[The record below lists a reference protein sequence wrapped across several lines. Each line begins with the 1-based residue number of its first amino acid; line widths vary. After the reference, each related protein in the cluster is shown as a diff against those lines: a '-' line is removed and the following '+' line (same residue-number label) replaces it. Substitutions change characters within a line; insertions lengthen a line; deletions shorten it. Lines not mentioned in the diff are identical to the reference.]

1 MKILKLS
8 IDDSII
14 IGLGACL
21 SHLMLLNNS
30 QDKIIL
36 YLRNKTTH
44 ERFKLLSKFFKFKNI
59 YIHPLNPFSYSVKKI
74 LNLSEN
80 SNFFSE
86 YPELNETYTN
96 NSRDKKNRIGVSFYP
111 FDYFNSVHFNR
122 EIFEIL
128 KLNKVDYENSNLKL
142 PFNKYVSLDS
152 KNIINDYLKKNN
164 YKIINFDEFSASD
177 LKFKIKKLQEIE
189 LLITYEGGLAHL
201 AHCMNIPT
209 IIWNWNKFI
218 NYNNFFKTT
227 FVTEVAKQ
235 YNLNDL
241 DDCQLVYDPMLL
253 VQSLHL
259 SRNTFFI
266 NKALDILDWSK
277 QELDNVIE
285 KLKNNEG
292 NNLFLNNTFYVDEIV
307 EQNYSQWPV
316 YNNCKVKTFKGTI
329 DNKKFDM
336 TITKDVF
343 NFIKNKCTDL
353 KVANTIPII
362 FNK

>member
-1 MKILKLS
+1 MKILKLFA
-8 IDDSII
+8 DDSISI
-14 IGLGACL
+14 MGLGACL
-21 SHLMLLNNS
+21 SHLMLLNDS

-36 YLRNKTTH
+36 YSKNKSTH
-44 ERFKLLSKFFKFKNI
+44 ERFKFLSKVFKFKNI
-59 YIHPLNPFSYSVKKI
+59 YIHPLNSFSHSAVKKI
-74 LNLSEN
+74 NLSEN
-80 SNFFSE
+80 SSFFSK
-86 YPELNETYTN
+86 YPELNKKYII
-96 NSRDKKNRIGVSFYP
+96 NSRDKKNKIGVSFYAINIEN
-111 FDYFNSVHFNR
+111 FK
-122 EIFEIL
+122 IL
-128 KLNKVDYENSNLKL
+128 KLNRVDYDNSNLKL

-152 KNIINDYLKKNN
+152 KNLILDFLKKNN
-164 YKIINFDEFSASD
+164 YKIINFDEVISFD
-177 LKFKIKKLQEIE
+177 LEFKLKKLQEID

-209 IIWNWNKFI
+209 IIWNWNKFT
-218 NYNNFFKTT
+218 NYNNFFKNLKISI
-227 FVTEVAKQ
+227 VGKQ

-241 DDCQLVYDPMLL
+241 IDCEIIQDPMLL

-266 NKALDILDWSK
+266 NKALDILNWSK

-336 TITKDVF
+336 TITKDMF